1 MTRGESVLVKRR
13 IWITP
18 FLLFC
23 SLLPFAPANA
33 MVAQGV
39 ASYYG
44 ERFNGRQTASGE
56 RFNMNALT
64 AAHKTLKFGTR
75 LIVTNKT
82 NGRSVEVT
90 VNDRGPYVRGRT
102 IDLSKAAARKL
113 GMLGRGVAPVE
124 LKILNDDTAKT
135 PSRSALT
142 VAAAQQ
148 IMIDLF

>member
-1 MTRGESVLVKRR
+1 MLKRG

-23 SLLPFAPANA
+23 SLLPFVPANA
-33 MVAQGV
+33 MVTQGV

-44 ERFNGRQTASGE
+44 ERFDGRRTASGE

-75 LIVTNKT
+75 LMVTNKA

-102 IDLSKAAARKL
+102 IDLSKGAAREL

-124 LKILNDDTAKT
+124 LKILNDDTITA
-135 PSRSALT
+135 PSSSGLT

-148 IMIDLF
+148 ILIDLF